1 MKRYRRSFFVLIIIL
16 TLCFNTVIAAN
27 ADSPHSFNSEQRKE
41 IKEAIQEFLN
51 STKNLDFLP
60 VQSFDA
66 DQAFPIDYSNE
77 YIIETVKKKGSFFA
91 LKGENEQ
98 VHVPTSNGEIRLQI
112 KDGKVRVLGYSVAA
126 DGIAKGFSWNKLET
140 ALQNAGL
147 SGDPERVRIV
157 GSSLYLAVF
166 ACIQLDGKEYV
177 AVFNS
182 MMDEADIENEKLY
195 PAEELIA
202 KMDAYYDEE
211 ATKKAAR
218 IAWLNGEGVG
228 GGGVLARDTPIP
240 QINFQRLSLIGGA
253 AALCLI
259 LFLVFRKRQKRQRCT
274 EKAE

>member
-1 MKRYRRSFFVLIIIL
+1 MKSCRSLFFVLILIL
-16 TLCFNTVIAAN
+16 MLCSGTAITAN
-27 ADSPHSFNSEQRKE
+27 ADSSRSFNSEQRKE
-41 IKEAIQEFLN
+41 IKEAIQDFLK

-66 DQAFPIDYSNE
+66 DEAFPIDYSNE
-77 YIIETVKKKGSFFA
+77 YVIETVKKKGSFFA

-157 GSSLYLAVF
+157 GSSLYLAAF

-195 PAEELIA
+195 PAEETTLHRESGIMLSKNHGSGRVFFLDIA
-202 KMDAYYDEE
+202 EKSEYTYAV
-211 ATKKAAR
+211 A
-218 IAWLNGEGVG
+218 
-228 GGGVLARDTPIP
+228 IP
-240 QINFQRLSLIGGA
+240 R
-253 AALCLI
+253 
-259 LFLVFRKRQKRQRCT
+259 
-274 EKAE
+274 